1 MVKNTFR
8 LEQKLEQIFCE
19 PYPHEDKEAEA
30 WQYRIFNDIR
40 ILTQDD
46 TMQLIL
52 EAETEEEKEFY
63 EMIGNYLLQRK
74 QQECIARNVF

>member
-1 MVKNTFR
+1 MCDVSKYN
-8 LEQKLEQIFCE
+8 
-19 PYPHEDKEAEA
+19 
-30 WQYRIFNDIR
+30 RIFNDIK